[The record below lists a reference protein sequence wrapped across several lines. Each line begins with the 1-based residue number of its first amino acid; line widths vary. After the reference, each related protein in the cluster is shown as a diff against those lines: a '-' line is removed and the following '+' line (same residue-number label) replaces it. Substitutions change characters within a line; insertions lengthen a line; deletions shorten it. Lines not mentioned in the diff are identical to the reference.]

1 MMEFSSFIKR
11 LSKEERIET
20 YTRREKLTAED
31 FLPMEKVGVTAE
43 KSGYLIFRA

>member
-20 YTRREKLTAED
+20 YTPREKPTAED
-31 FLPMEKVGVTAE
+31 FLWSGVGVRAG
-43 KSGYLIFRA
+43 KPGIFRA

>member
-20 YTRREKLTAED
+20 YTPREKTTAED
-31 FLPMEKVGVTAE
+31 FLPMERVGLRAG
-43 KSGYLIFRA
+43 KSGIFRA